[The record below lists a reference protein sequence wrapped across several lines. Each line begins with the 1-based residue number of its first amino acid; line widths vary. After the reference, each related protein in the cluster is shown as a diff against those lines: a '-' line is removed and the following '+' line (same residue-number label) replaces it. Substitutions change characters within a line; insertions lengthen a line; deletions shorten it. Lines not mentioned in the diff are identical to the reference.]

1 MLRPELPV
9 SRSLSS
15 IADQVGAIA
24 PDLDLDIL
32 GMTNVSS
39 EIEEGDLFLA
49 FAGKKVHGASY
60 WKEAKALGARAV
72 LTDAAGAL
80 LVQDFPTVVVA
91 DPRRSSGNLS
101 SWFYGEPM
109 RDMFSIGITGTNG
122 KTTTSTLLYQMWSY
136 VGREAGLIG
145 TVETRIGRDAI
156 FSKRT
161 TPESA
166 ELQSLV
172 ATMRERHV
180 RNLAMEVSSHSIVL
194 ERIRGSHF
202 NCIGFSNLTQDHLDF
217 HPTMEEYFLA
227 KSSLFTHEFADL
239 AFINIDDP
247 YGERLARLTQLP
259 VIRLSRN
266 DKRADWS
273 YTFVRAV
280 SKGQE
285 ISIRGPGGILIEG
298 TLAMFGDFNLDNALM
313 AIAIAVESGVDLVDI
328 AAMLP
333 RLTGAEGRLETI
345 NVGQPFSAFVDYAH
359 SPDAVTRV
367 LETCKSIA
375 TGKVIAVLGCGGD
388 RDSSKR
394 PLMGRALIDGSQVAV
409 FTSDNPRSENPEKI
423 LAEMTQGLD
432 IHLPNAVVSDRHD
445 AIAYAVSCAQP
456 GDVVV
461 VLGKGHESGQEIA
474 GVITPFDDRLQLA
487 AALEGHR

>member
-1 MLRPELPV
+1 
-9 SRSLSS
+9 
-15 IADQVGAIA
+15 
-24 PDLDLDIL
+24 
-32 GMTNVSS
+32 
-39 EIEEGDLFLA
+39 
-49 FAGKKVHGASY
+49 
-60 WKEAKALGARAV
+60 
-72 LTDAAGAL
+72 
-80 LVQDFPTVVVA
+80 
-91 DPRRSSGNLS
+91 
-101 SWFYGEPM
+101 
-109 RDMFSIGITGTNG
+109 
-122 KTTTSTLLYQMWSY
+122 MWSY

-145 TVETRIGRDAI
+145 TVETRIGRDVI

-202 NCIGFSNLTQDHLDF
+202 NCVAFSNLTQDHLDF

-239 AFINIDDP
+239 AFINSDDP
-247 YGERLARLTQLP
+247 YGERLAKLTQLP

-266 DKRADWS
+266 DKSADWS
-273 YTFVRAV
+273 YSSVRPV
-280 SKGQE
+280 SRGQE

-313 AIAIAVESGVDLVDI
+313 AIAIAAESGVDLVDI

-423 LAEMTQGLD
+423 LAEMTQGLE
-432 IHLPNAVVSDRHD
+432 IRLPNAIVSDRHD